1 VQAVL
6 RSVGLAV
13 AVVLV
18 TAAAACS
25 PAASDDEPTGTPT
38 ASATTPSTTRSDDP
52 VTTPPDESGAGGTTP
67 GVTGSEATVVP
78 SPTTSASPPTRAAT
92 APDVEVAGIGSANVI
107 TLPLDDWDVRVD
119 WPQDPDGTDL
129 GEYLV
134 DHPDVAV
141 LTNAGIFSTDLAP
154 GGLLVADGRELRA
167 LNLADGAG
175 NFHLKPNAVFAILD
189 DGTAEVVD
197 ATAYDPTG
205 VVQATQS
212 GPALV
217 LDGVVHPEFREGSEN
232 VAIRSGVGVSRDGR
246 TVHLAISFAPMNL
259 WDFATLFRDELE
271 VDDALYLDGQ
281 ISQVWI
287 DGVTDEPLAFLGP
300 YAGVIAASRR

>member
-1 VQAVL
+1 MPAVF
-6 RSVGLAV
+6 RSAGLAV

-25 PAASDDEPTGTPT
+25 PAASEDDSTGARPESST
-38 ASATTPSTTRSDDP
+38 ASATGLPDDP
-52 VTTPPDESGAGGTTP
+52 DTTPPDAPGAGATTTSAW
-67 GVTGSEATVVP
+67 TGSERTVEPSPAPSVP
-78 SPTTSASPPTRAAT
+78 SPSLATS
-92 APDVEVAGIGSANVI
+92 PDVDVAGIGSANVI

-134 DHPDVAV
+134 EHPDVAV
-141 LTNAGIFSTDLAP
+141 LTNAGIFSTDLTP

-175 NFHLKPNAVFAILD
+175 NFHLKPNGVFAILD

-217 LDGVVHPEFREGSEN
+217 LDGAVHPEFREGSEN
-232 VAIRSGVGVSRDGR
+232 VAIRSGVGVSPDGR

-259 WDFATLFRDELE
+259 WDFATLFREELG

-287 DGVTDEPLAFLGP
+287 DGVTDEPLPFLGP
-300 YAGVIAASRR
+300 YAGVIAASPR